1 LDAQSGQQPPADEG
15 SYDADDEVVDEPVSG
30 ASDDLA
36 RQPSCN
42 EADRKDDD

>member
-15 SYDADDEVVDEPVSG
+15 AYDADDEVVDEPVSG

-36 RQPSCN
+36 SQPSCN
-42 EADRKDDD
+42 EAGGKDVD

>member
-36 RQPSCN
+36 RRPSCN
-42 EADRKDDD
+42 EADGKDDD